1 MHIQGLICLTLQN
14 MRKTVNKPS
23 TLFEFLNEQYPDS
36 PRTRIKKIL
45 QSGTVTVNN
54 KQVTLHSYSLK
65 PGDIIEINQH
75 GKSASKAGSPF
86 PVLYE
91 DQQLI
96 AIEKPA
102 GISTSSIDGSKNV
115 EDILSEILRDQSKGK
130 VRSWVIHRLDKEVS
144 GVLLFAKSMD
154 VMEETKNNWD
164 KTEKHY
170 YALVEGRPEK
180 DEGSIKGW
188 LVEDSVQKVH
198 STKDPV
204 GAKFAITEY
213 KVISQQ
219 DKYTLLDVTTKSG
232 RKHQIRVHLSEM
244 GYPIVGDRKYGA
256 SADFIRRIRLHAYSL
271 SFPHPVSGKLISI
284 QSPMPKSFL
293 IIKDEDEKY
302 K

>member
-1 MHIQGLICLTLQN
+1 

-45 QSGTVTVNN
+45 QSGTITVNN
-54 KQVTLHSYSLK
+54 QKVTLHSYSLK
-65 PGDIIEINQH
+65 PGDIVEINQH
-75 GKSASKAGSPF
+75 GKSASKADMPF

-115 EDILSEILRDQSKGK
+115 QDFLSEALRDLSKGK

-144 GVLLFAKSMD
+144 GILLFAKSMD
-154 VMEETKNNWD
+154 MMEEMKNNWD

-170 YALVEGRPEK
+170 YALVEGTPEK
-180 DEGSIKGW
+180 DEGTIKGW
-188 LVEDSVQKVH
+188 LVEDSTQKVH
-198 STKDPV
+198 STKNPE
-204 GAKFAITEY
+204 GAKFAVTEY
-213 KVISQQ
+213 KVISHQ
-219 DKYTLLDVTTKSG
+219 DKYTLLDITTKSG

-244 GYPIVGDRKYGA
+244 GHSIVGDRKYGA
-256 SADFIRRIRLHAYSL
+256 STDFIRRIRLHAYSL
-271 SFPHPVSGKLISI
+271 TFPHPVSGKMISV

-293 IIKDEDEKY
+293 VIKDEDEKY